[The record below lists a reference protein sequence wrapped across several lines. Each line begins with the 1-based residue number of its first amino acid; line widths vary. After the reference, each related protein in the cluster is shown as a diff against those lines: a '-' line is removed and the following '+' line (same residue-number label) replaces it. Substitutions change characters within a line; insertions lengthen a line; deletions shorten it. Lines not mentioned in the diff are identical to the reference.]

1 LTNGASLS
9 WSSSI
14 KATDLLIRIIALS
27 RDRLLIRNKKKEGIM
42 EKRNAVPAV
51 YAESLVF
58 ESSFG
63 SAVAG
68 GLTIDSMNESN
79 EQFSRLLGGAA
90 LILWPGLPKEVQE
103 QLFEMAAPTDDIVR
117 NSLAVFLHEH
127 HPRTAH
133 PPKPT
138 MLA

>member
-1 LTNGASLS
+1 
-9 WSSSI
+9 
-14 KATDLLIRIIALS
+14 LIRIIALS
-27 RDRLLIRNKKKEGIM
+27 KDRLLIRNKEKEGIM
-42 EKRNAVPAV
+42 EERNAVPAV

-58 ESSFG
+58 ESNFG
-63 SAVAG
+63 SAE

-79 EQFSRLLGGAA
+79 EQFSRLLGRAA
-90 LILWPGLPKEVQE
+90 LTLWPGLPRELQE
-103 QLFEMAAPTDDIVR
+103 QLFEMAVPTDDIVR

>member
-1 LTNGASLS
+1 
-9 WSSSI
+9 
-14 KATDLLIRIIALS
+14 
-27 RDRLLIRNKKKEGIM
+27 M
-42 EKRNAVPAV
+42 EKRSAVHAV

-63 SAVAG
+63 SAK

-79 EQFSRLLGGAA
+79 EQFSRLLGEAA
-90 LILWPGLPKEVQE
+90 LTLWPGLPREVQE
-103 QLFEMAAPTDDIVR
+103 QLFETAVPADDIVR
-117 NSLAVFLHEH
+117 NSLALFLHEH

-133 PPKPT
+133 PSKPT